1 MSASPAVHRRVVPQ
15 LYLLAGGMTGK
26 AYIWPIY
33 KQKVGEWAS
42 ADAQMSMKPRTMKIY
57 DNAIYCVD
65 FSNDSKLLATC
76 SEDHSLTLWKSI

>member
-1 MSASPAVHRRVVPQ
+1 MVVALAVDRRVVPQ

-33 KQKVGEWAS
+33 KQKVGLQES
-42 ADAQMSMKPRTMKIY
+42 TEGQMLMKPRTMKIY